1 MPLVINMGKDLEEY
15 EKDYLEKLE
24 KKKEPSEEE
33 KIEKER
39 EFSKEIENLNIV
51 DYTLLESE
59 RRENLLLCL
68 HHGFV
73 EILDSTEK
81 LFRLG
86 LIKKLDRKLT
96 FSEKEKLE
104 RQKDTPQFKQYAARI
119 QRIMDSETEQR
130 IREYQANL
138 GLRNLDDPM
147 DVTDKGK
154 QILEMKRKE
163 LEIIWKEMNSA
174 YDGKNKQLFQK
185 KVESNKSFFPLFLIM
200 GFTNGAMMGAMMGNM
215 GMNSEMYMQD
225 MDMAYE
231 QGYADAGGALPA
243 EGDFGDA
250 GGDGGGF
257 MDAGF
262 QPGF

>member
-1 MPLVINMGKDLEEY
+1 MTNKDLEEY
-15 EKDYLEKLE
+15 EKEYLEKLE

-39 EFSKEIENLNIV
+39 EFSKEIENLNTA
-51 DYTLLESE
+51 DYTLLEAE
-59 RRENLLLCL
+59 RRENLLLSL
-68 HHGFV
+68 NVGLM
-73 EILDSTEK
+73 EGLDSTEK
-81 LFRLG
+81 LYHLG

-104 RQKDTPQFKQYAARI
+104 RQKDTPQFKQYVARL
-119 QRIMDSETEQR
+119 QRIMDSEAEQR

-138 GLRNLDDPM
+138 GLRKVDDPFEL
-147 DVTDKGK
+147 TEKGK
-154 QILEMKRKE
+154 QILEKKRKE

-174 YDGKNKQLFQK
+174 YDSKDKQLFQK

-225 MDMAYE
+225 MDMAYD

-243 EGDFGDA
+243 D
-250 GGDGGGF
+250 GGFTDGGEGGGF
-257 MDAGF
+257 MDGGF